1 MARRSGFE
9 QNRRKNVTIDWY
21 TIGQDIKREW
31 LTIVMIAVAVGL
43 IVFGVSLIRYHKTFK
58 EEAVFVVTASSNQN
72 VYYNQSS
79 ASNVAST
86 LTTLMGQR
94 ATREELAKA
103 METDSIPGDITAT
116 VVEETNL
123 VTVTASASSAW
134 DAHYL
139 MKGFLDHYQ
148 EVFSSSLGNVHLNIL
163 ISPEVQKK
171 PDVPFSPARITA
183 IGIIAGGILWII
195 FLIFLSIS
203 RDTICN
209 ERDITEKL
217 DARHIG
223 TIYHEKKHV
232 SRRAKKT
239 AILITKPTVSF
250 RYSESVR
257 RITSRIRSRMRHRD
271 AKVLMVTSVL
281 ENEGKSSVAANIALA
296 LAEGGNRVIMLDCD
310 FRKPALYKI
319 FEVDKDEITNLGD
332 VLRGNYDVSKL
343 IHVMD
348 QPKMQLIF
356 NAKAYRDSSEIIV
369 QGTLEKILQYLR
381 QKADYIVLD
390 TSPMALV
397 ADAEEIAQYADAS
410 VLVVRQNFALAGDIN
425 DCIDSLNRQ
434 KGKLIGIVFNDV
446 GVDRFG
452 AEKSSYGRY
461 DKYGSYAEQ
470 SKKAAKAAQ
479 MGGEPD
485 AE

>member
-1 MARRSGFE
+1 MARKSGFE
-9 QNRRKNVTIDWY
+9 NKQRKNVTIDWY
-21 TIGQDIKREW
+21 TIGQDVKREW
-31 LTIVMIAVAVGL
+31 LTILMVAIAVGL
-43 IVFGVSLIRYHKTFK
+43 IVFGVSLIRYQKSFK
-58 EEAVFVVTASSNQN
+58 EEAVFVVTASSNEN

-79 ASNVAST
+79 ASNVATT
-86 LTTLMGQR
+86 LTALMGER

-103 METDSIPGDITAT
+103 MGTDSIPGSITAT
-116 VVEETNL
+116 QVEGTNL
-123 VTVTASASSAW
+123 VTVTAYSASAW

-148 EVFSSSLGNVHLNIL
+148 NVFASSLGSVHLNIL

-171 PDVPFSPARITA
+171 PAEPFSPGRVTA
-183 IGIIAGGILWII
+183 LGIIVAGILWII

-209 ERDITEKL
+209 EKDITEKL

-239 AILITKPTVSF
+239 SILLTKPTVSF

-257 RITSRIRSRMRHRD
+257 RITSRVRSRMRHRD
-271 AKVLMVTSVL
+271 AKILMVTSVL

-296 LAEGGNRVIMLDCD
+296 LAEGGNRVILIDCD
-310 FRKPALYKI
+310 FRKPAQYKI
-319 FEVDKDEITNLGD
+319 FEVDKESFTSLGD
-332 VLRGNYDVSKL
+332 VLRGDHEISRL
-343 IHVMD
+343 IHAMD
-348 QPKMQLIF
+348 QPEMQFIF
-356 NAKAYRDSSEIIV
+356 NSKAYRDSSEIIV
-369 QGTLEKILQYLR
+369 QGALQRILEYLR
-381 QKADYIVLD
+381 QKNEYIILD

-410 VLVVRQNFALAGDIN
+410 LLVVRQNFALAGDIN
-425 DCIDSLNRQ
+425 DCIDALNRQ
-434 KGKLIGIVFNDV
+434 KGKLIGIIFNDV
-446 GVDRFG
+446 GTSRFG
-452 AEKSSYGRY
+452 AEHSRY
-461 DKYGSYAEQ
+461 TKYGAYGTQ
-470 SKKAAKAAQ
+470 GRKATAANET
-479 MGGEPD
+479 GGEPD

>member
-1 MARRSGFE
+1 MARRSDFE
-9 QNRRKNVTIDWY
+9 QNRRKKVTIDWY
-21 TIGQDIKREW
+21 TVGQDVKKEW
-31 LTIVMIAVAVGL
+31 LTIIMVAVAIGL
-43 IVFGVSLIRYHKTFK
+43 IVFGVSLIRYQKVFK
-58 EEAVFVVTASSNQN
+58 EEAVFVVTASSNEN

-79 ASNVAST
+79 ASTVAST
-86 LTTLMGQR
+86 LTALMGER

-103 METDSIPGDITAT
+103 METDSIPGNITAS
-116 VVEETNL
+116 VVEGTNL
-123 VTVTASASSAW
+123 VTVTATSASAW

-139 MKGFLDHYQ
+139 MKGFLNHYQ
-148 EVFSSSLGNVHLNIL
+148 SVFASSLGDVHLNIL

-171 PDVPFSPARITA
+171 PVTPFSPGKVTA
-183 IGIIAGGILWII
+183 LGMIAGGVLWII
-195 FLIFLSIS
+195 FLMFLSIS
-203 RDTICN
+203 RDTVCN
-209 ERDITEKL
+209 EKDIAEKL

-232 SRRAKKT
+232 SGRSKKT
-239 AILITKPTVSF
+239 AILLTKPTVSF

-271 AKVLMVTSVL
+271 AKILMVTSVL

-296 LAEGGNRVIMLDCD
+296 LADSGNDVMLIDCD
-310 FRKPALYKI
+310 FRKPAQYKI
-319 FEVDKDEITNLGD
+319 FDVDKNDITNLGD
-332 VLRGNYDVSKL
+332 VLRGDYDISRL
-343 IHVMD
+343 IYETD

-356 NAKAYRDSSEIIV
+356 NSKAYRDSSEIIV
-369 QGTLEKILQYLR
+369 QGALERILNYLR
-381 QKADYIVLD
+381 QKKDYIILD

-434 KGKLIGIVFNDV
+434 KGKLIGVVFNDV
-446 GVDRFG
+446 GISRFG
-452 AEKSSYGRY
+452 TTRSSYDRY
-461 DKYGSYAEQ
+461 SKYDR
-470 SKKAAKAAQ
+470 KAKLVSEVEE